1 MAKSKIKCKESS
13 NKDDV
18 QGEAGAGVMTEHD
31 GSDIDEWYDKECEK
45 LRPQVT
51 NETDEE
57 DLVICGYEGEL
68 FPSQVTKVYSQG
80 FFRVFSGCWS

>member
-13 NKDDV
+13 NNDDV

-31 GSDIDEWYDKECEK
+31 GCDLDEWYDKECEK

-57 DLVICGYEGEL
+57 DFVIC
-68 FPSQVTKVYSQG
+68 
-80 FFRVFSGCWS
+80 